1 MVAYEETARARA
13 RAKLANRAVQ
23 REEARTVEVSQIQA
37 RHAAEERIV
46 AASHAAVAGVPP
58 GATPGPAPALL
69 PPGGPGLEP
78 PPLSVLNVELGRD
91 VPVPVRHPVVAAVL
105 PAQGPPVC
113 HARQPPMEPSLFNP
127 RRARRRRAS

>member
-37 RHAAEERIV
+37 RHAAEERH
-46 AASHAAVAGVPP
+46 AAAVAGVPP

-127 RRARRRRAS
+127 RGARGRRAI